1 MLVTSIGIISF
12 YSHLKF
18 SVEFKV
24 SYLDPY
30 GRLQILSSRSHY
42 CNFPHLFY
50 LLLLFSWGFPG
61 GLVVK
66 SPPPNA
72 GDTGDTVRSLG
83 QQAPLEEE
91 MATYS
96 SILAWKIPSTE
107 ENGGLQSM
115 ESQRVG
121 HNLATKQLFFH
132 LIDLKF
138 PETFQI
144 SLTCLF
150 VFKIANEKIANKA

>member
-1 MLVTSIGIISF
+1 MPVVMLVTSIGIISF

-72 GDTGDTVRSLG
+72 GDTGDNSSFSGSASSSGGGNGNLL
-83 QQAPLEEE
+83 QYSCLEN
-91 MATYS
+91 
-96 SILAWKIPSTE
+96 SID
-107 ENGGLQSM
+107 GG
-115 ESQRVG
+115 EWWAAVHG
-121 HNLATKQLFFH
+121 VTKSWAQLS
-132 LIDLKF
+132 D
-138 PETFQI
+138 
-144 SLTCLF
+144 
-150 VFKIANEKIANKA
+150 